1 MTPRWTAALITTL
14 TLLTAAPAALAHAE
28 SATAE
33 ASAAIHMTDD
43 LGRAVTLD
51 APARRVAVASPA
63 AVDLLL
69 SIGVRPVTRP
79 WMAGATPDSWQ
90 GIPTIGY
97 DHASGP
103 NLEQLIA
110 ARPDLVVI
118 GVTSARFIDR
128 IESLVRAPVLVLQ
141 VSDVEDLPARLVDL
155 GRLTDTVE
163 PARARADELRRILEA
178 QRAHHSSSPP
188 RVFALFGGPR
198 TGYAFTDTSYFGSLI
213 ELVGGQVVTASGK
226 PHGLFPELA
235 RYSVERLWAADPD
248 VILVLSH
255 GSVHDRLPELASDP
269 AWASLRAVREGRV
282 VTLSDELFVMRPGA
296 EVIEALGVLRAAVA
310 PANRD

>member
-1 MTPRWTAALITTL
+1 MTFRWTAILAATLALL
-14 TLLTAAPAALAHAE
+14 AAPTARATTTDTEASSAALQ
-28 SATAE
+28 
-33 ASAAIHMTDD
+33 ITDD
-43 LGRAVTLD
+43 LGRTVQLP
-51 APARRVAVASPA
+51 APARRIAAASPA

-69 SIGVRPVTRP
+69 SIGLRPVTRP
-79 WMAGATPDSWQ
+79 WMPGATPDAWQ
-90 GIPTIGY
+90 PIPTIGF

-103 NLEQLIA
+103 NLEQLLA
-110 ARPDLVVI
+110 ARPDLVIVDI
-118 GVTSARFIDR
+118 TSARFIDR
-128 IESLVRAPVLVLQ
+128 IESLVRVPVLVLQ
-141 VSDVEDLPARLVDL
+141 VSDVNDLPARLTDL
-155 GRLTDTVE
+155 GRLTGAAE
-163 PARARADELRRILEA
+163 AAHARAEELRRALEA
-178 QRAHHSSSPP
+178 TRNAHSASPP

-213 ELVGGQVVTASGK
+213 ELVGGETVTASGK

-255 GSVHDRLPELASDP
+255 GSVHDRLPEMAADP
-269 AWASLRAVREGRV
+269 AWSSLRAVREGRV

-310 PANRD
+310 PADHD